1 MTADPKSLP
10 SHPPSN
16 EPGINAGLV
25 AFPPITNIKNKHPT
39 TIIMNHPY
47 LPALQQHCRRESR
60 SLKPL
65 TPLKPLLL
73 LPAAGIFLACASCSD
88 STPKPPPA
96 PVTDTQPV
104 GEGLKVIGFAMLG
117 AAVVGV
123 LGRMLSKS

>member
-1 MTADPKSLP
+1 
-10 SHPPSN
+10 
-16 EPGINAGLV
+16 
-25 AFPPITNIKNKHPT
+25 
-39 TIIMNHPY
+39 MNHPY

-65 TPLKPLLL
+65 KPLLL
-73 LPAAGIFLACASCSD
+73 VPVAGIFLACASCSD
-88 STPKPPPA
+88 STPKPPPP